1 MIFALSGILY
11 LLSNKMWQLIAVS
24 ALMGIGSGLIVPL
37 STGLISRFFIGKYR
51 TKQFGL
57 SSAITNVT
65 LVLATILT
73 GYLAEVIGITVCR
86 YSITL
91 DFHRTFRIL
100 EKEYGE

>member
-37 STGLISRFFIGKYR
+37 STGLISRFFIGKFCYYEC
-51 TKQFGL
+51 
-57 SSAITNVT
+57 NVGISHD
-65 LVLATILT
+65 LNGISGGGELAF
-73 GYLAEVIGITVCR
+73 TVCR
-86 YSITL
+86 LSIAL

-100 EKEYGE
+100 EKEYGK